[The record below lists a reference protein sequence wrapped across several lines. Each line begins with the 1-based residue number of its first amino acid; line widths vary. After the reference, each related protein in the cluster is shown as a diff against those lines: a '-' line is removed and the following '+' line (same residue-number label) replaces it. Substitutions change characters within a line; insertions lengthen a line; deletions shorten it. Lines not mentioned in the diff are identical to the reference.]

1 MENTISEN
9 AIMLAIRP
17 CYADKI
23 FNGSKTVELRR
34 VRPRNIHKG
43 DLVLLYVSSP
53 VKSLAGGFVI
63 DEIIEKPLKELWKS
77 VRKRAGVTRKEF
89 YSYYKGISMG
99 IGISF
104 SECRQLPNPIELQNL
119 KKQISDFQPP
129 QNFRYAREN
138 ELTAV
143 KDFIKTAKSER
154 KQKQQQLI

>member
-1 MENTISEN
+1 MSEN

-43 DLVLLYVSSP
+43 DLVLIYVSSP
-53 VKSLAGGFVI
+53 VKSLTGAFII
-63 DEIIEKPLKELWKS
+63 DDIIEKPLKELWKN
-77 VRKRAGVTRKEF
+77 VKERAGVTRKEF
-89 YSYYKGISMG
+89 YSYYKGIAMG

-104 SECRQLPNPIELQNL
+104 SECWQLPNPIELEHL
-119 KKQISDFQPP
+119 KKQINDFCPP

-138 ELTAV
+138 ELTEV
-143 KDFIKTAKSER
+143 KAFVKTAKAKTEKR
-154 KQKQQQLI
+154 QKQQQLI